1 MTGAKSTNR
10 EDLMAVSRRDVL
22 LGSAGAVGA
31 ATFSFPMPA
40 LAQTESIKIGCLA
53 AITGPSSAPTIGFN
67 RGVKFAVE
75 ALNAAGGVKGR
86 QIEAVMRD
94 TQGDPTKAV
103 NATQE
108 LISQSKVHA
117 IWGPL
122 NSGEALATTP
132 IMARAKMPDLHPCVV
147 ETLIDP
153 AKFPNAFRIA
163 PSNTQWDDAV
173 RNYCLKILK
182 VKKIA
187 VIGDTTGYGVTAVGA
202 SVAAFKKDGAE
213 VVYQANIDATQP
225 DMTPDMLRAKNAGT
239 EVIVVWSVST
249 GMEARMFNTRATMG
263 WDVPF
268 VGHPSMASGEIAG
281 LVEKPDN
288 WKKVYAIGYKS
299 CSYDASGKLPPK
311 SEELVAR
318 LLKANVRLDDTLLW
332 WIAGGIDA
340 IELIA
345 KGVAES
351 GSTDSEGIVKYWNTL
366 SKYPGYF
373 GDYAFSPTQHNGYPT
388 EEIVMSES
396 STAKNGTFAL
406 APGYS

>member
-1 MTGAKSTNR
+1 
-10 EDLMAVSRRDVL
+10 MAISRRDVL
-22 LGSAGAVGA
+22 LGSAAALSA
-31 ATFSFPMPA
+31 ATFSFPKPA
-40 LAQTESIKIGCLA
+40 IAQAEPIKIGCLA
-53 AITGPSSAPTIGFN
+53 AITGPSSAPTVGFN
-67 RGVKFAVE
+67 RGVAFAVD
-75 ALNAAGGVKGR
+75 AINGAGGVKGR
-86 QIEAVMRD
+86 KIEIVMRD

-108 LISQSKVHA
+108 LISQAKVHA
-117 IWGPL
+117 IWGPV

-147 ETLIDP
+147 ESLIDT
-153 AKFPNAFRIA
+153 AKYPNAFRVA
-163 PSNTQWDDAV
+163 PSNNQWDDAV
-173 RNYCLKILK
+173 RNYCLNILK
-182 VKKIA
+182 AKKVA

-213 VVYQANIDATQP
+213 VVYQANVDSTQP
-225 DMTPDMLRAKNAGT
+225 DMTPDMLRAKNAGA

-249 GMEARMFNTRATMG
+249 GMEARMFNVRAAMN

-268 VGHPSMASGEIAG
+268 VGHPSMASGELAG
-281 LVEKPDN
+281 LVEKPAN

-299 CSYDASGKLPPK
+299 VSYDGAGKLPAK
-311 SEELVAR
+311 TQDLVDR
-318 LLKANVRLDDTLLW
+318 LTKAKVEMNDTLMW

-345 KGVAES
+345 KAVAES

-373 GDYAFSPTQHNGYPT
+373 GNYSFSPTQHNGYPT
-388 EEIVMSES
+388 EEIVMSEA

-406 APGYS
+406 APGYT